1 MVHVEAV
8 GIVLG
13 VTYWR
18 MTKLFMGVLKTKTLA
33 VYRCVVRPA
42 AGES

>member
-1 MVHVEAV
+1 MVREEAV

-18 MTKLFMGVLKTKTLA
+18 MTKLFLGVLKTKTLA
-33 VYRCVVRPA
+33 VYRHVW
-42 AGES
+42 